1 MIYNVRTYTLHPR
14 MTKKYVDLF
23 ETMAMPVATR
33 RGFRLIGYFTSRVG
47 ALNQVVHIWA
57 YEDMAEFEIKRTER
71 EADPDWQA
79 FLEATTGLV
88 AAQEDK
94 LMSPTRFSPLQ

>member
-23 ETMAMPVATR
+23 ETMAMPVAKR

-47 ALNQVVHIWA
+47 ALNQCVHIWA
-57 YEDMAEFEIKRTER
+57 YESMAEFEAMRAER
-71 EADPDWQA
+71 DGDPDWHK

-88 AAQEDK
+88 AHQEDK
-94 LMSPTRFSPLQ
+94 LMAPTGFSPLQ